1 MTVDKMNNNQTT
13 VTERVM
19 ALEILMCV
27 VHLLFMHLH
36 IYFTQN
42 ISSCVIS
49 FTCLNK
55 LIFQGRN

>member
-1 MTVDKMNNNQTT
+1 MIVDKKNNSQTT
-13 VTERVM
+13 VAERVK

-36 IYFTQN
+36 IHFTQN
-42 ISSCVIS
+42 ISWVIS
-49 FTCLNK
+49 VNLNK